1 MNSLKFLY
9 SLIIVITGAI
19 STRAQ
24 LPYNFSNLDFWGKNI
39 SFSYEYPVIMAF
51 KDSGN
56 IDIDA
61 IMAEIG
67 NKTKSIKEVIEETK
81 RDMEL
86 SDWLTYQLIRKC
98 ANVISPKSADFN
110 LYTLTKA
117 NLLEN
122 LGYAPLIGW
131 NGKSF
136 LLYIKSNDVIY
147 NLPIKMFEGENYVCM
162 NYHDFNYVESIQ
174 FAGLDIKSLNH
185 EKGKDFKFVISS
197 IPKIPQEKVTEKILE
212 FQYKS
217 RSYTIPVLV
226 NQELKNYFTNYP
238 VTSYEAQFN
247 IPVNYVTSASL
258 INNLMVKLKNL
269 PVKKGV
275 EFLMNFTRTAFDFA
289 NDTEVF
295 GREKRLSP
303 EETLLYE
310 KSDCEDRAARFY
322 YLVKEIYNLPM
333 IVLSYPDHVNVGV
346 ELDGKGYTINYDNKS
361 YTVCEPTPQKKNLP
375 IGKIQSA
382 RKKNSFEVA
391 YAYIPENKN
400 EHK

>member
-1 MNSLKFLY
+1 MNRFKFLY
-9 SLIIVITGAI
+9 GLIIVISGAI

-24 LPYNFSNLDFWGKNI
+24 EPYNFSNLDFWGKNI
-39 SFSYEYPVIMAF
+39 SFNYENPVIQSF
-51 KDSGN
+51 KDSGS
-56 IDIDA
+56 IDIEA
-61 IMAEIG
+61 
-67 NKTKSIKEVIEETK
+67 K

-98 ANVISPKSADFN
+98 ANVISPKSTDFN
-110 LYTLTKA
+110 IYTLTKA

-122 LGYAPLIGW
+122 LGYAPLVGW

-136 LLYIKSNDVIY
+136 LLYIKTNDEIF
-147 NLPIKMFEGENYVCM
+147 NLPIKLFQGENYVCI
-162 NYHDFNYVESIQ
+162 NYHDFNYGESVQ
-174 FAGLDIKSLNH
+174 FAALNLKSLNH
-185 EKGKDFKFVISS
+185 EKGKYFRFSISS
-197 IPKIPQEKVTEKILE
+197 IPTFPQDKVTEKILQ

-217 RSYTIPVLV
+217 RSYTIPVMV
-226 NQELKNYFTNYP
+226 NQELRNYFTNYP
-238 VTSYEAQFN
+238 VTSYESQFN
-247 IPVNYVTSASL
+247 IPINDITGTSL
-258 INNLMVKLKNL
+258 INNLKVKLKNL

-275 EFLMNFTRTAFDFA
+275 ELLMNFTRTAFDFA

-310 KSDCEDRAARFY
+310 KSDCEDRAALFY

-361 YTVCEPTPQKKNLP
+361 FTVCEPTPQKKNLP
-375 IGKIQSA
+375 LGKIQTA
-382 RKKNSFEVA
+382 RKKNHYEIA
-391 YAYIPENKN
+391 YAYNPVSHNQ
-400 EHK
+400 H

>member
-1 MNSLKFLY
+1 MNRFKFLY
-9 SLIIVITGAI
+9 SLIIVISGAI
-19 STRAQ
+19 STWAQ
-24 LPYNFSNLDFWGKNI
+24 EPYNYSNLDFWGKNI
-39 SFSYEYPVIMAF
+39 SFNYENPIIQSF

-56 IDIDA
+56 IDIEA

-67 NKTKSIKEVIEETK
+67 SKTKDVKKIIEETK

-98 ANVISPKSADFN
+98 ANVISPKSTDFN
-110 LYTLTKA
+110 VYTLTKA

-122 LGYAPLIGW
+122 LGYAPLVGW

-136 LLYIKSNDVIY
+136 LLYIKTNDEIF
-147 NLPIKMFEGENYVCM
+147 NLPIKLFQGENYVCI
-162 NYHDFNYVESIQ
+162 NYHDFNYAESLP
-174 FAGLDIKSLNH
+174 FASLKLRSLNN
-185 EKGKDFKFVISS
+185 ENGKQFRFSIAS
-197 IPKIPQEKVTEKILE
+197 IPALPQDKVTEKILQ

-217 RSYTIPVLV
+217 RSYAIPVMV
-226 NQELKNYFTNYP
+226 NQEMRNYFTNYP
-238 VTSYEAQFN
+238 VTSYASQFN
-247 IPVNYVTSASL
+247 IPINNITSASL
-258 INNLMVKLKNL
+258 INNLKVKLKNL

-275 EFLMNFTRTAFDFA
+275 ELLMYFTRTAFDFA

-310 KSDCEDRAARFY
+310 KSDCEDRAALFY

-361 YTVCEPTPQKKNLP
+361 FTVCEPTPQKKNLP
-375 IGKIQSA
+375 LGKIQTA
-382 RKKNSFEVA
+382 RKKNHYEIA
-391 YAYIPENKN
+391 YAYNPVSHNQP
-400 EHK
+400 